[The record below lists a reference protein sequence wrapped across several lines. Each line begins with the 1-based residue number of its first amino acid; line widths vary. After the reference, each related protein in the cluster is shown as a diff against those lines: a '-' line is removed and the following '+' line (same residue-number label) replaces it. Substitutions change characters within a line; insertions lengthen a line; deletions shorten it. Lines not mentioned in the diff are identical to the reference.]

1 MSQLCASSPFLTL
14 SLFATFIRQRSP
26 LWHWKLSAEKFQH
39 QLPWDIH
46 RPGGQGRYWGLVHKY
61 GGISQKHLF
70 LFWFEKKK
78 VEFWNIFANMQL
90 HNHSKRWWPLSV
102 RTHWPVWIIQN
113 SQCHWRVYNE
123 TCGNVP
129 CVALDVH
136 LLFIILFCCQQT

>member
-14 SLFATFIRQRSP
+14 SLPLSDSGHLSGTENYQLRSFNISSRETFT
-26 LWHWKLSAEKFQH
+26 
-39 QLPWDIH
+39 
-46 RPGGQGRYWGLVHKY
+46 GRVGRADTEALYTSMGV
-61 GGISQKHLF
+61 F
-70 LFWFEKKK
+70 LKNTYSYSDLEKKK
-78 VEFWNIFANMQL
+78 VEFWNTFANMQL

-123 TCGNVP
+123 TCGNAP

-136 LLFIILFCCQQT
+136 LLFILLFCCQQT